1 MIDILLVGITGAM
14 GKTILDHLPED
25 MKVVAGV
32 GQGNLNQS
40 KIPVYET
47 FNTIQ
52 EPFDV
57 IVDFSHVTLLND
69 VLEFAQSKKKPLLI
83 ASTGLTDQDHDS
95 IDQASKHI
103 PIVQSGNYS
112 FGVYALNKAVSLLS
126 EILKDSDVEII
137 EKHHRYK
144 QDAPSGTAQMLADE
158 VLKVRHDMNLIY
170 GREGQTGVRN
180 KNDLAI
186 HAIRGGTIV
195 GEHSVIFA
203 LDDEL
208 VEIKHQASSKNIFAQ
223 GAFKAV
229 RFILNQP
236 AGRYNLED
244 VVHG

>member
-25 MKVVAGV
+25 MNVVAGV
-32 GQGNLNQS
+32 GQGNLNKS
-40 KIPVYET
+40 SIPVYPT
-47 FNTIQ
+47 FDNIQ

-57 IVDFSHVTLLND
+57 IVDFSHVSLLND
-69 VLEFAQSKKKPLLI
+69 VLAFAQSKKKPLLI
-83 ASTGLTDQDHDS
+83 ASTGLTDTDHQN
-95 IDQASKHI
+95 IDKASKYI

-112 FGVYALNKAVSLLS
+112 FGVYALNKAVSLLA
-126 EILKDSDVEII
+126 EILKDSDIEII

-158 VLKVRHDMNLIY
+158 VLKVRGDMNLIY
-170 GREGQTGVRN
+170 GREGQTGVRH
-180 KNDLAI
+180 KNDLAV

-195 GEHSVIFA
+195 GEHSVLFA

-223 GAFKAV
+223 GAFKTV
-229 RFILNQP
+229 RFILKQP
-236 AGRYNLED
+236 VGRYNLED